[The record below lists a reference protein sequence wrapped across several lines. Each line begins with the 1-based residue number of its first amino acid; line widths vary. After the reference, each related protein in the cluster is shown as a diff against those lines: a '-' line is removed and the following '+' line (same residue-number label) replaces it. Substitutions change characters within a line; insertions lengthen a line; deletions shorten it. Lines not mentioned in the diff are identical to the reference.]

1 MMMII
6 DNYSMMIML
15 LITRVMFASLVGAPS
30 SVRGAQNL
38 QCSVGK
44 RRRRSA
50 HSWLHTD
57 WGKGYENTLGKRGRS
72 RQDTLGKRRRGHTGE
87 KVDRTHWGKDSGGH
101 TGEKEKKG
109 VGEADQIAC
118 ASFAEGGGSSF
129 Q

>member
-6 DNYSMMIML
+6 DNDSMMIML
-15 LITRVMFASLVGAPS
+15 LIMMVMFASLVGAPS

-44 RRRRSA
+44 RQRRSA
-50 HSWLHTD
+50 HSCLHTD
-57 WGKGYENTLGKRGRS
+57 WGKGNENTLGNRRRRSAQIAALIGEKTEERKRGHS
-72 RQDTLGKRRRGHTGE
+72 
-87 KVDRTHWGKDSGGH
+87 
-101 TGEKEKKG
+101 GEKEKKG

-118 ASFAEGGGSSF
+118 ASFAEGGGSSC